1 MATQEFD
8 ATRYKSAQRQEWDAV
23 AVGWSK
29 WWETI
34 EKGAQHVSDRL
45 VELAD
50 VQPGHHV
57 LDVAT
62 GIGEPCLTA
71 ARRVGATG
79 SVTGTDQSQQML
91 AIARDRALALGLTN
105 VEFREMDAE
114 ALDLPEESFDAV
126 LCRWGLMFLP
136 NLAGALGGI
145 HRLLAPGGRLAAT
158 VWAEP
163 QAVPII
169 SLPMGVMRQMVD
181 VPAPPPGAPGP
192 FSLADADA
200 LEQAMRQAG
209 FTDVGSEHVHVS
221 FEIPS
226 AEAYVSYLQ
235 DVAAPISAMLSD
247 KPTDLREQVWQ
258 AIAGAARQYATTDG
272 TIRMENDAICVS
284 GRR

>member
-23 AVGWSK
+23 AVGWSR

-34 EKGAQHVSDRL
+34 EKGTQHHSDRL

-91 AIARDRALALGLTN
+91 AIARDRASALGLTN

-126 LCRWGLMFLP
+126 LCRCGLMFLP
-136 NLAGALGGI
+136 ELSAALNGI
-145 HRLLAPGGRLAAT
+145 WRSLTPGGRMAT
-158 VWAEP
+158 AVWD
-163 QAVPII
+163 VPPKTPMI
-169 SLPMGVMRQMVD
+169 SLAMGVIQNMFQ
-181 VPAPPPGAPGP
+181 PPPPPQGTPNP
-192 FSLADADA
+192 FTLADTSI
-200 LEQAMRQAG
+200 LEQGLAEAG
-209 FTDVGSEHVHVS
+209 FTDIKSERMTVMVE
-221 FEIPS
+221 FPS
-226 AEAYVSYLQ
+226 AMAYTDFLRDIVPPLR
-235 DVAAPISAMLSD
+235 AMLANQPEE
-247 KPTDLREQVWQ
+247 KQRE
-258 AIAGAARQYATTDG
+258 A
-272 TIRMENDAICVS
+272 
-284 GRR
+284 